1 MMTNLAALNEQFGLA
16 SQLVFKAGP
25 GGLTTA
31 EIDNSFAAATVVLQG
46 GHVLSFQP
54 HNQQPVLWV
63 SRDSYFTIGKAIRG
77 GIPVCW
83 PWFANHPTESDKPA
97 HGFARTQPWRVL
109 GSEMTPEGATRLRL
123 GLTDTTAT
131 RALWPHPFQL
141 ELSVSVGAAL
151 QVELLIRNPGETAF
165 TCTGALHS
173 YFSVSDIANV
183 TITSLE
189 GSAYLDKVADN
200 QRREQTGPIT
210 ITGETD
216 RVYLDTSADC
226 VIIDPGWQRQI
237 RVAKQGSR
245 TTVVWNPWAEKA
257 RQMAD
262 FGAEEYRQMVCVETA
277 NAADDVITVPA
288 GPEHRLQ
295 TTISLEPK

>member
-1 MMTNLAALNEQFGLA
+1 MTNLTALNEQFGLA

-31 EIDNSFAAATVVLQG
+31 EIDNRYATATVVLQG
-46 GHVLSFQP
+46 GHILSFQP

-63 SRDSYFTIGKAIRG
+63 SRDSHFASGKAIRG

-83 PWFANHPTESDKPA
+83 PWFANHPTDATKPA
-97 HGFARTQPWRVL
+97 HGFARISPWSVL
-109 GSEMTPEGATRLRL
+109 GSELTQEGATRLRL
-123 GLTDTTAT
+123 GLRDAQTT

-141 ELSVSVGAAL
+141 ELVVTVGLVL
-151 QVELLIRNPGETAF
+151 QVELLVRNSGERAF
-165 TCTGALHS
+165 TCTEALHS
-173 YFSVSDIANV
+173 YFSVSDSAN
-183 TITSLE
+183 ITLTGLE
-189 GSAYLDKVADN
+189 GRAYLDKVAGN
-200 QRREQTGPIT
+200 QRRDQTGPIT

-226 VIIDPGWQRQI
+226 LIVDSGWQRQI

-245 TTVVWNPWAEKA
+245 TTVVWNPWTEKA
-257 RQMAD
+257 QQMAD

-277 NAADDVITVPA
+277 NAANEVITVPA
-288 GPEHRLQ
+288 GGEHRLQ
-295 TTISLEPK
+295 TAISLEF